1 MSYLTVK
8 ALHLV
13 GVVAWFAGLFYMPRL
28 LIYDVEAND
37 RPDHERRVLQPQFR
51 LMGRRLWY
59 GITWPAMLFTL
70 VFGLWTV
77 TLYDQWSRPW
87 VHVKLALVA
96 LLVVYHLVMGRI
108 RTQLVAGTCRWSSTQ
123 LRLWNELATL
133 HLIVTVFVAS
143 LKESA
148 FHWTIPVG
156 ILGVIG
162 GLTAG
167 VMIYKRV
174 RLRSSTRESTAE
186 PEAEGSSA

>member
-8 ALHLV
+8 ALHLI

-37 RPDHERRVLQPQFR
+37 RPEPERRVLQPQFR

-77 TLYDQWSRPW
+77 TLYSQWDRPW
-87 VHVKLALVA
+87 VHVKLTLVA
-96 LLVVYHLVMGRI
+96 LLVVYHLVMGRV
-108 RTQLVAGTCRWSSTQ
+108 RKQLVEGTCRWTSTQ

-133 HLIVTVFVAS
+133 HLIITVFVAS

-148 FHWTIPVG
+148 FHWSVPVG
-156 ILGVIG
+156 IGGVIG

-174 RLRSSTRESTAE
+174 RLRGARDASAE
-186 PEAEGSSA
+186 PKAEGSSA